1 MNPDPSKQD
10 AVGMFNGAALVFIGL
25 GQVGSPNVP
34 LNASVAELV
43 DRIAEFGIAV
53 EQTARI
59 LPRQREALMVQL
71 LFREQSIPYGG
82 CRRVIINWYRRSGL
96 AFMFAD
102 APSLPC

>member
-1 MNPDPSKQD
+1 MNPDPLKQD
-10 AVGMFNGAALVFIGL
+10 AVGMFNGAALVFMGL

-34 LNASVAELV
+34 LDASVAELV
-43 DRIAEFGIAV
+43 DRIAEFGIVV

-59 LPRQREALMVQL
+59 LPRRPGASMIQL
-71 LFREQSIPYGG
+71 LFYEQNIPYGG
-82 CRRVIINWYRRSGL
+82 RRRVIINWYTRSGL